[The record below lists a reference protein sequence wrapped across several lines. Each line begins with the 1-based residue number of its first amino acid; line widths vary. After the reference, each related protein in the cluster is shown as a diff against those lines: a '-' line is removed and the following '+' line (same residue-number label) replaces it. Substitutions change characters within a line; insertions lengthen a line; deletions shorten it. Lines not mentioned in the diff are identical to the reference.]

1 MPVMAIRTYEPWTFL
16 AVLAALVMLAV
27 AVAALILASQRDNR

>member
-16 AVLAALVMLAV
+16 SALAGMILLV
-27 AVAALILASQRDNR
+27 AVVTSLILASQRGNR